1 MSEFEIDHPDNGMI
15 LQQITAVGGGA
26 MHTRRFLISLF
37 LMTSL
42 VIHGT
47 HHHMHLL
54 LQTMIM
60 VGKAHMVRLGT
71 HASQPLAL
79 WMSVVTEQRVT

>member
-1 MSEFEIDHPDNGMI
+1 
-15 LQQITAVGGGA
+15 
-26 MHTRRFLISLF
+26 MHSRRFLISLF

-79 WMSVVTEQRVT
+79 WISVVWPGSVDLAMYTARPQVWWGW